1 MSPIRKLCETIIT
14 LFRMCVPAIT
24 LERIVHMDFET
35 DLEMYWAS
43 YLWTPGL
50 QSSTDARRIGHL
62 LVQGNP
68 NLEQ

>member
-1 MSPIRKLCETIIT
+1 
-14 LFRMCVPAIT
+14 MCVPAIT
-24 LERIVHMDFET
+24 LERIVHMDVET